1 MRRRPHSINSDEDLN
16 IWPAFTDLM
25 SNAFMIINLF
35 LLLALVKSVFL
46 KSRVENTS
54 DELAKAQREIA
65 EITQILNSSKSE
77 LQLKNN
83 YLNEK
88 ENEIKGL
95 QRKIES
101 LQSPPLII
109 IKDSD
114 IDSEKR
120 PLKFEAGRADLPEGL
135 RLFIDNN
142 VVNQLESFAKQYPG
156 YVVEIIGHTDG
167 QETVAPISNL
177 DQTLE
182 SVAIGNESVSNLKAG
197 SNADLGLMRALAVV
211 KNLQAV
217 QQKTGQLQGLKFRAY
232 SAAQLFLPTGE
243 YAPSDRTPDPTR
255 RRIEIRFT
263 PPAVE
268 K

>member
-1 MRRRPHSINSDEDLN
+1 MRRRARPADSHEDLN

-46 KSRVENTS
+46 KSTAKNTS
-54 DELAKAQREIA
+54 DELAKAQNKIIMLEKKYEDLQGEQRE
-65 EITQILNSSKSE
+65 
-77 LQLKNN
+77 KNN
-83 YLNEK
+83 Q
-88 ENEIKGL
+88 ITAL
-95 QRKIES
+95 QRQIES
-101 LQSPPLII
+101 LKSPPLII

-114 IDSEKR
+114 NFQDR

-135 RLFIDNN
+135 RLFIDNE
-142 VVNQLESFAKQYPG
+142 VVDQLESFAKQYPG

-167 QETVAPISNL
+167 QETVEPVSNL

-182 SVAIGNESVSNLKAG
+182 NVASGNESVSNLKAG

-211 KNLQAV
+211 KNLQDF
-217 QQKTGQLQGLKFRAY
+217 QRKTGRLQGLKFRAY
-232 SAAQLFLPTGE
+232 SAAQLFLISGE
-243 YAPSDRTPDPTR
+243 YAGTNRSPDPTR

-263 PPAVE
+263 PAAVE

>member
-1 MRRRPHSINSDEDLN
+1 MRRRNRPRESHEDLN

-46 KSRVENTS
+46 KSTAENTS
-54 DELAKAQREIA
+54 DALERAQKQIE
-65 EITQILNSSKSE
+65 EITQILNNTKNE
-77 LQLKNN
+77 LQETNNEINELNLKN
-83 YLNEK
+83 
-88 ENEIKGL
+88 
-95 QRKIES
+95 ES
-101 LQSPPLII
+101 LKSPPLII

-114 IDSEKR
+114 NFQGR
-120 PLKFEAGRADLPEGL
+120 PLKFEAGKAYLPEGL
-135 RLFIDNN
+135 RLFIDNI
-142 VVNQLESFAKQYPG
+142 VVNQLEIFAKQYPG

-167 QETVAPISNL
+167 QETVEPVSNL

-182 SVAIGNESVSNLKAG
+182 NVAIGNESISNLQAG

-211 KNLQAV
+211 KNLQEV
-217 QQKTGQLQGLKFRAY
+217 QQKTGGLQGLKFRAY
-232 SAAQLFLPTGE
+232 SAAQLFLISGE
-243 YAPSDRTPDPTR
+243 YAPNDRTSDPTR

-263 PPAVE
+263 PAAVE